1 MTSGTSSRRRK
12 SVASCVAISPA
23 PTMPTFCTRR
33 GFASG
38 SSGGRFERRST
49 TVNAYA
55 DACACGGTSS
65 SAIASS
71 SAA

>member
-1 MTSGTSSRRRK
+1 M
-12 SVASCVAISPA
+12 SPA
-23 PTMPTFCTRR
+23 PTMPTFCTVR

-38 SSGGRFERRST
+38 RSGGRFERRST

-55 DACACGGTSS
+55 DACACGAVIS

>member
-1 MTSGTSSRRRK
+1 MR
-12 SVASCVAISPA
+12 PA
-23 PTMPTFCTRR
+23 PTMPTFCTGR

-38 SSGGRFERRST
+38 RFGGRFERRST

-55 DACACGGTSS
+55 DACACGAVIS
-65 SAIASS
+65 SAIACS